1 MALEAFGGTLVPT
14 QTDRRAA
21 STVARR
27 RIAPEMPDLP
37 RWTGW
42 DIDAAGLLDSPLT
55 SQPPISMQRLGLADI
70 TKASFTPTPDK
81 ATEMADLTAGMNLAS
96 TGSTKGMNPSF
107 AAALAKANAAMKAAG
122 LGSFSITSGY
132 RTRAQQQALYDK
144 YLRGEGNLAAKP
156 GHSLHEQGL
165 AVDINWSGLNARQQ
179 AWVRANFPKF
189 GMKPLAS
196 EPWHFS
202 WRG

>member
-21 STVARR
+21 STVAKR

-122 LGSFSITSGY
+122 LEGFSITSGY
-132 RTRAQQQALYDK
+132 RTKAQQQALYDA
-144 YLRGEGNLAAKP
+144 YLRGEGNLAAPP
-156 GHSLHEQGL
+156 GRSLHEQGR
-165 AVDINWSGLNARQQ
+165 AVDLNWSQLNDRQR
-179 AWVRANFPKF
+179 AWLRANLPRF
-189 GMKPLAS
+189 GITPIKS
-196 EPWHFS
+196 EAWH
-202 WRG
+202 WQYLG